1 MVYHHEYCGLVSVVL
16 RHYFIIVGRIATL
29 LYLTACGAD
38 YARMARI
45 WAPGHRLTELEA
57 CMGIPD
63 RMLKQDDGTQI
74 AEWTTTETN
83 ATLATLPGAL
93 LETIPAVQS
102 LALPAASLSGSMP
115 IVAGGNCR
123 AMATVD
129 AHGVVTGLRYAG
141 AGDGISGAN
150 ALCGVG
156 IVRGCMRP

>member
-1 MVYHHEYCGLVSVVL
+1 MQRRNCVLVGCLTVL
-16 RHYFIIVGRIATL
+16 AC
-29 LYLTACGAD
+29 LTACGAD
-38 YARMARI
+38 YAREARR
-45 WAPGHRLTELEA
+45 WVPGHPLTDLEA
-57 CMGIPD
+57 CIGIPD
-63 RMLKQDDGTQI
+63 RTLKHEDGTQI
-74 AEWTTTETN
+74 AEWTTTEN
-83 ATLATLPGAL
+83 NMTLATLPGAL

-141 AGDGISGAN
+141 AGDGISGAD
-150 ALCGVG
+150 ALCGVA